1 MEGGAPS
8 AVAGFIFF
16 LASSSFSN
24 FSLCVILER
33 QKMYFESK
41 CYVRKM
47 GRYVKYTTFVNSFFL
62 FLLIKNNNMYIISTY
77 LTNSISWIHWSQGT
91 LTLPLPVT
99 VCILL
104 ISRSSAFVPALLA
117 GNGKSFGTDF
127 PTALL
132 FLTGVSVLLL
142 GFFFLSFFFF
152 PLLLDDDST
161 SVVSLS
167 LSLAFCFLFL
177 ATFFLHLIFLCFS
190 SFKVEELDSELS
202 NSLLLKHVSLSL

>member
-1 MEGGAPS
+1 MNGRRSPKCSCRLHFLLG
-8 AVAGFIFF
+8 IFF
-16 LASSSFSN
+16 FFKFLLLCSS
-24 FSLCVILER
+24 R
-33 QKMYFESK
+33 KAKMYFESK

-77 LTNSISWIHWSQGT
+77 WTNSISWIHWSQGT

-99 VCILL
+99 VRILL

-132 FLTGVSVLLL
+132 FLTGGSVLLL

-177 ATFFLHLIFLCFS
+177 ASFFLHLIF
-190 SFKVEELDSELS
+190 
-202 NSLLLKHVSLSL
+202 

>member
-1 MEGGAPS
+1 MNGRRSPKCSCRLHFLLG
-8 AVAGFIFF
+8 IFF
-16 LASSSFSN
+16 FFKFLLLCSS
-24 FSLCVILER
+24 R
-33 QKMYFESK
+33 KAKMYFESK
-41 CYVRKM
+41 CYVCKM
-47 GRYVKYTTFVNSFFL
+47 GRYIKYTTFVNSFFL
-62 FLLIKNNNMYIISTY
+62 FLLMKNNNMYIISTY
-77 LTNSISWIHWSQGT
+77 WTNSISWIHWSQGT

-127 PTALL
+127 PTALF
-132 FLTGVSVLLL
+132 FLTGGSVLLL

-161 SVVSLS
+161 LEVSL
-167 LSLAFCFLFL
+167 LSLAYCFLFL
-177 ATFFLHLIFLCFS
+177 ATFFLHLIFLRFS
-190 SFKVEELDSELS
+190 SFKVEELDSKLS

>member
-8 AVAGFIFF
+8 VAAGFVFF

-24 FSLCVILER
+24 FSFCVVLER
-33 QKMYFESK
+33 QKMYFESR

-47 GRYVKYTTFVNSFFL
+47 GRYIKYTTFVNSFFM
-62 FLLIKNNNMYIISTY
+62 FLLIKNNNTYIISTY
-77 LTNSISWIHWSQGT
+77 WTNSISWIHWSQGT
-91 LTLPLPVT
+91 LTVPLPVT
-99 VCILL
+99 VHILF
-104 ISRSSAFVPALLA
+104 ISRSSAFIPALLA

-132 FLTGVSVLLL
+132 FLTGDSVLVFS
-142 GFFFLSFFFF
+142 FFFLSYFFF

-161 SVVSLS
+161 WVVSLS

-177 ATFFLHLIFLCFS
+177 STFFLRLIFLCFS

-202 NSLLLKHVSLSL
+202 NSLILKHVSLSL